1 MMIIDLTRPWRS
13 PLEFDLK
20 VAAGEIDLESEG
32 VSFASDVS
40 VKGTATRHIVQTDIA
55 GTITSEINI
64 DCTRCLEPVREKL
77 EIPFTASYI
86 SPENYTEEKE
96 VELKDDDLDIAVSED
111 NQIDLKELA
120 REQILLNLPE
130 QVLCK
135 EDCKGL
141 CAKCGASRNLI
152 NCNCDERETDPR
164 WAALGNLIK

>member
-1 MMIIDLTRPWRS
+1 MMIIDLTRPWQS
-13 PLEFDLK
+13 PLEFD
-20 VAAGEIDLESEG
+20 VDVDAGEIDLESENVRLAG
-32 VSFASDVS
+32 DVS
-40 VKGTATRHIVQTDIA
+40 VKGTATRHIVQTDVA
-55 GTITSEINI
+55 GTIRSEIDI

-96 VELKDDDLDIAVSED
+96 VEVKDYDLDIAVSED
-111 NQIDLKELA
+111 NRIDIKELA

-141 CAKCGASRNLI
+141 CAKCGANRNLI